1 MGMSTSR
8 RASAV
13 AGPFQR
19 VVRGAVLGVLV
30 VLVTVGLRPPAAD
43 AATSGVTFS
52 ATVNGQPALTSSDA
66 HPAELYPARFAQV
79 RITVTNNSRS
89 MVRVSSVRL
98 EGQVVALP
106 LFSYNSA
113 VALAV
118 GPGRTDSLT
127 FPISLSGVGSQAT
140 GLVVATITLLGPNGA
155 EIASQALVTNVHG
168 SLHSL
173 YGLFGLAVLILTAS
187 SLAIALLAM
196 ARHTLPQ
203 NRWLRGT
210 RFLIPGFGIG
220 LILTFTLSAL
230 DVFTAGPGHWLPLLV
245 VCSVAGF
252 AVGYLTPAPNEEDVD
267 DYDDDVLLAQILV
280 VDDDPLE
287 ADETTP
293 ASELASRPTASPT
306 APDSRATAAP

>member
-1 MGMSTSR
+1 MGMRTSR
-8 RASAV
+8 RSGV

-19 VVRGAVLGVLV
+19 VVRGAALGVLV
-30 VLVTVGLRPPAAD
+30 VLVTVGLRPPDAG

-52 ATVNGQPALTSSDA
+52 ATVNGQPASTSSDA

-89 MVRVSSVRL
+89 MVRISSVRL

-113 VALAV
+113 VQLAV

-230 DVFTAGPGHWLPLLV
+230 DVFTAGPGHWLPLLI

-293 ASELASRPTASPT
+293 ASEVVSRPTAGPG